1 MFYLSTIC
9 SFALFCHL
17 WHLRLPGRPPPSPR
31 VSTSVSPAQRVL
43 RDYHAFGFASLHTI
57 NCDKFKAYLTC
68 FLSLRYHS
76 PSFYDFQFLVQFFQ
90 IFCPFFVVVS
100 GTSINLVS
108 FPPSGPKAEDIKS
121 ICVCLVIV
129 LLNCTYRLS
138 YSFIHKSYFT
148 DTQFLM
154 RFFKVIEPLF
164 LKVITV

>member
-31 VSTSVSPAQRVL
+31 ASTSVSPGVRLRLPGRPPPSPRASTSVSPAQRVL

-57 NCDKFKAYLTC
+57 NWDKFKAYLTC

-90 IFCPFFVVVS
+90 IFFPFFCGCFRNEYKS
-100 GTSINLVS
+100 GFFSSIWAKSRRYKIHMCMFGYCS
-108 FPPSGPKAEDIKS
+108 FKLYI
-121 ICVCLVIV
+121 
-129 LLNCTYRLS
+129 
-138 YSFIHKSYFT
+138 
-148 DTQFLM
+148 
-154 RFFKVIEPLF
+154 
-164 LKVITV
+164 